1 MKMENFQYLYR
12 KMDGILAVSLEIQ
25 ERDMQKLKKEIELW
39 RLASTSRTFISD
51 LFKRL
56 HSAVKSNRVYP
67 DASPPELTWT
77 VVMSGITD
85 IDEFLHETADI
96 EVK

>member
-1 MKMENFQYLYR
+1 MENFQYLYR

-51 LFKRL
+51 LFKRPDCATL
-56 HSAVKSNRVYP
+56 LLYLDVSSLVK
-67 DASPPELTWT
+67 ELID
-77 VVMSGITD
+77 VCNSGHHD
-85 IDEFLHETADI
+85 CPC
-96 EVK
+96 

>member
-1 MKMENFQYLYR
+1 MKVTINVVVLH
-12 KMDGILAVSLEIQ
+12 
-25 ERDMQKLKKEIELW
+25 ERNGDVEYGRRWGRPGDQQ
-39 RLASTSRTFISD
+39 S
-51 LFKRL
+51 